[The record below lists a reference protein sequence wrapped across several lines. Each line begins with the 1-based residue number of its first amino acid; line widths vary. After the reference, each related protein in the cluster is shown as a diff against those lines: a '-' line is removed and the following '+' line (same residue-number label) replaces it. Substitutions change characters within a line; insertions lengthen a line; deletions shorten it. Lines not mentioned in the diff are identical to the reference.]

1 MAATPNATPTQDLDA
16 KGTGAQVPFDC
27 INEPGTYV
35 CEWSGHLL
43 RIPADSIKPGRS
55 PLMQLMGKS
64 PLYVCKI
71 SDDPFV
77 PISKARMVAANYDW
91 PVNF

>member
-1 MAATPNATPTQDLDA
+1 MANPNTTQSQEQDT
-16 KGTGAQVPFDC
+16 KGTGTRMPFDC
-27 INEPGTYV
+27 INEVGTYV

-43 RIPADSIKPGRS
+43 RIPEDSIKPGRS
-55 PLMQLMGKS
+55 PLMQLTGKS